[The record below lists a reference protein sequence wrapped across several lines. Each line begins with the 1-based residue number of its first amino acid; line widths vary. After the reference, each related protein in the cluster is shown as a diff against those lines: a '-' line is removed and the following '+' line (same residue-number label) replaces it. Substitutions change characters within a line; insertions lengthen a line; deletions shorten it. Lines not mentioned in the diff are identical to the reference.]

1 MSPVS
6 PLAGRFFTTE
16 PAEKPQN
23 GMKVKMLVAQS
34 IQLFATLWTIAHQAP
49 LSIEFS
55 RQEFWSE
62 LPFPSPGD
70 LPNPG
75 IEPGSPTLQ
84 ADSLL
89 SEPPGKPQVGKSNF
103 KWDGCDPAQ
112 TLLE

>member
-1 MSPVS
+1 MVCMLVFSCVQLSATLWTVVHQAPMFMGFSRQECSSGLPFLPQRDLPNPRIEPMSPVS

-55 RQEFWSE
+55 RQKYWN
-62 LPFPSPGD
+62 G
-70 LPNPG
+70 
-75 IEPGSPTLQ
+75 
-84 ADSLL
+84 
-89 SEPPGKPQVGKSNF
+89 
-103 KWDGCDPAQ
+103 
-112 TLLE
+112 